1 MSPRTPYGKAAF
13 AYRCS
18 LWTKLWLKSPF
29 GWLVVVCA
37 FAAARLIVQ
46 SGQHSQDI
54 ASSVYEKE
62 GMLLAAVTVSWAMSL
77 DADSGWLR
85 QIWTYP
91 QRRIVVIAERYGFG
105 MLLFCAV
112 MAIISVY
119 MHARFGSNV
128 WKVFMFALPVHATVG
143 ACAMVGTILANHS
156 LGGLLGAVGLWAAAV
171 GAGDNLGEYAPTVV
185 HFTGVFRAVVHAG
198 TSTAV
203 PWDGWV
209 VANRFWY
216 MAAFGTLWAAAVML
230 VLRRK

>member
-1 MSPRTPYGKAAF
+1 
-13 AYRCS
+13 
-18 LWTKLWLKSPF
+18 
-29 GWLVVVCA
+29 
-37 FAAARLIVQ
+37 LIVQ

-105 MLLFCAV
+105 MLLFCTV

-119 MHARFGSNV
+119 MHARFGPHV
-128 WKVFMFALPVHATVG
+128 WKVFLFALPVHATVG
-143 ACAMVGTILANHS
+143 ACAMVGAVIANHS
-156 LGGLLGAVGLWAAAV
+156 LPGLLGAVGLWAAAI
-171 GAGDNLGEYAPTVV
+171 GGGDNLGEYAPAVV
-185 HFTGVFRAVVHAG
+185 HFTGVFRSVVHAG
-198 TSTAV
+198 TSAAV
-203 PWDGWV
+203 AWDGWV

-216 MAAFGTLWAAAVML
+216 LAAFGTLWAAAFVL
-230 VLRRK
+230 VSRRK